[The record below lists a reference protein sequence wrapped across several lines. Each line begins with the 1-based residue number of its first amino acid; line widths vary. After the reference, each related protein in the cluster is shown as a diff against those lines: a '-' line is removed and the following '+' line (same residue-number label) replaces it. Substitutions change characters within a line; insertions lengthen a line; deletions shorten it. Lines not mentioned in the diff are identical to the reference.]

1 MGPPQ
6 CTSADRLL
14 AHAPTPTTVQDIAR
28 LVAHM
33 HRFNSRIFVTLST
46 TLRDDQ
52 LEAARQLSWQLYD
65 AGVDALIIQA
75 MGLLEPALPPIQL
88 HASTQIDI
96 CTPEKARFL
105 QDVKL
110 RQIALAR
117 ELTLKQ
123 IQAVRQATNPQ
134 RCTLEFFIHGALC
147 VYYSGPKADMHNGD
161 GLCYSDLQKELVG
174 MAINRAEA
182 VNTLKRRWR
191 VFPKDA
197 INSLKDLRK
206 GLEVNR
212 NRDMNWVRVL

>member
-88 HASTQIDI
+88 HASKQIDI
-96 CTPEKARFL
+96 CTPGKARFL
-105 QDVKL
+105 QDVGL
-110 RQIALAR
+110 RQNALQ
-117 ELTLKQ
+117 Q

-147 VYYSGPKADMHNGD
+147 VSYSRPKADMLNGD

-212 NRDMNWVRVL
+212 NRDMNWVRML

>member
-1 MGPPQ
+1 
-6 CTSADRLL
+6 
-14 AHAPTPTTVQDIAR
+14 
-28 LVAHM
+28 
-33 HRFNSRIFVTLST
+33 
-46 TLRDDQ
+46 
-52 LEAARQLSWQLYD
+52 
-65 AGVDALIIQA
+65 

-105 QDVKL
+105 QDVGL
-110 RQIALAR
+110 RQNALQ
-117 ELTLKQ
+117 Q
-123 IQAVRQATNPQ
+123 IQAFRQATNTQ

-147 VYYSGPKADMHNGD
+147 VSYSGKADTHNGD
-161 GLCYSDLQKELVG
+161 GLCHSDLQKELVG

-206 GLEVNR
+206 GLELNR
-212 NRDMNWVRVL
+212 NRDMNWVRML